1 MADKSNKNKGKYN
14 NTFQKIKDRIIQDN
28 DKKIV
33 VIQKKNKKKGNYIF
47 EETIGHGAFAK
58 VKLAK
63 HIHTGEKVAIKIL
76 NKEEIYKS
84 ENESD
89 IKKIK
94 KEINILQRLKH
105 KNIIQL
111 YEIMETNKNLYIVM
125 EYCEGKELFEYIVN
139 RKHLTEREACRYFQ
153 QIINGVEYLHLSNV
167 THRDLKPENLLLDNK
182 KRILISDFG
191 LSILSKNY
199 NELLSTPCGT
209 PSYAPPEMLKGKK
222 YNGICSDIWSCGII
236 LYTMLVGNLPCSD
249 SKEEIV
255 YQNIITHNFFYPEN
269 LSDDAID
276 LIEHLLKINPEER
289 YNFDEIKAHPWFNIL
304 TPKLRP
310 GIVFGVHKIPIDN
323 KILDKVEEYGYDRK
337 EVEESVIESK
347 YDSLSAVYYLIL
359 KKFKKDGI
367 NSISDL
373 FSDDYL
379 SYLKNYKNWINP
391 SKINDPLFKDYEV
404 ELLDTLDEDEML
416 WSPQADSPNELS
428 NISPNMNIKNT
439 ITNNHSLNDK
449 NIKDSSNKITENIFE
464 QKDFEEN
471 LERDLSND
479 KFINDIEIN
488 FSFKNNNNDNIKNSD
503 NSKIKKTP
511 KRKNDK
517 NNFKKSYK
525 KNLNI
530 NELSPR
536 NAVFDLRK
544 KYVNDSTN
552 IKYKDKKSIF
562 NLKNKNAPFSLESII
577 KKRILNEKDTETEE
591 ANNNKNE
598 KNNTNNNQITNTNNT
613 ENNLAIS
620 MNQKYNTDIN
630 KTLSKSMLKPDSSNT
645 NKNKNNISPDKKD
658 IDNSNKKLSLYDQII
673 FDNLNELEAESKF
686 LSQTS
691 EILNENINEKKSLMN
706 LKFDEN
712 KEKSVSDKNNK
723 IRVEFSPLRFKSD
736 KISLSNERNINNEFT
751 DLIGI
756 TSSTKSNNLK
766 IRNTSTDNYSIR
778 IKRAKKKPNEKMVLL
793 SEELSENK
801 KEEIL
806 NKLREEEKKF
816 DDELKA
822 IDDITLF
829 NPIKSFD
836 INNNEEKSIVGQIA
850 EKLIKTTI
858 FSKYLIG
865 HKKHKNSLKLD
876 IENQFYILQKYKNII
891 GLIERMRNKM
901 FTKKVN
907 DFNFY
912 TFDEYLNDEN
922 DKMFVKSLLKIPY
935 FNSFIQ
941 KAKNTLYQKDAM
953 TKRTLSKNYTI
964 KPHKFNLNKSHV
976 LISYLTSNSNN
987 ICFTSRDYPKPIMK
1001 KLSSKLT
1008 DIRGLDLNLSFS
1020 PDKSYLVN
1028 YKNKRENFNLYKV
1041 VPNTTRSSG
1050 KNFDYNKSKSYSK
1063 GKNTNINY
1071 TYDHNS
1077 MGKGPNKPNSNKNR
1091 NLNDLNNNKKIL
1103 YEKNYMNDISENE
1116 ESFSSSYSSISNNN
1130 KKDKLDKKNIKII
1143 TQRTA
1148 HKFLHTSK
1156 FSEFKNKRGNAEVKL
1171 NSKTN
1176 RNIYK
1181 SPISH
1186 IDRKKKFYISSESVD
1201 KNNKNNN
1208 RYNNCVGTL
1217 SPNIN
1222 KKQINAQL
1230 LTDKK
1235 EPEKN
1240 IDDIIRK
1247 TDSLKITNINLK
1259 KYKSNNFETLKELK
1273 EFTPIDLNYILN
1285 IPINIIIQKTKKFF
1299 KKNGYFCNEK
1309 NNSLKAIKGSSI
1321 VEIALNKLPYL
1332 VDDKHIY
1339 YSAKIKNKDLK
1350 NQKLFLKE
1358 LIYYLKK

>member
-379 SYLKNYKNWINP
+379 SYLKNYKNWLNP

-404 ELLDTLDEDEML
+404 ELLDTLDEEEML
-416 WSPQADSPNELS
+416 WIPHADSPNELS
-428 NISPNMNIKNT
+428 NITPNMNIKNT
-439 ITNNHSLNDK
+439 ITNNNSLNDK

-503 NSKIKKTP
+503 NSKI
-511 KRKNDK
+511 
-517 NNFKKSYK
+517 SYK
-525 KNLNI
+525 
-530 NELSPR
+530 
-536 NAVFDLRK
+536 
-544 KYVNDSTN
+544 
-552 IKYKDKKSIF
+552 
-562 NLKNKNAPFSLESII
+562 
-577 KKRILNEKDTETEE
+577 
-591 ANNNKNE
+591 
-598 KNNTNNNQITNTNNT
+598 
-613 ENNLAIS
+613 
-620 MNQKYNTDIN
+620 
-630 KTLSKSMLKPDSSNT
+630 
-645 NKNKNNISPDKKD
+645 
-658 IDNSNKKLSLYDQII
+658 
-673 FDNLNELEAESKF
+673 
-686 LSQTS
+686 
-691 EILNENINEKKSLMN
+691 
-706 LKFDEN
+706 
-712 KEKSVSDKNNK
+712 
-723 IRVEFSPLRFKSD
+723 
-736 KISLSNERNINNEFT
+736 
-751 DLIGI
+751 
-756 TSSTKSNNLK
+756 
-766 IRNTSTDNYSIR
+766 
-778 IKRAKKKPNEKMVLL
+778 
-793 SEELSENK
+793 
-801 KEEIL
+801 
-806 NKLREEEKKF
+806 
-816 DDELKA
+816 
-822 IDDITLF
+822 F
-829 NPIKSFD
+829 NPF
-836 INNNEEKSIVGQIA
+836 
-850 EKLIKTTI
+850 
-858 FSKYLIG
+858 
-865 HKKHKNSLKLD
+865 
-876 IENQFYILQKYKNII
+876 QK
-891 GLIERMRNKM
+891 
-901 FTKKVN
+901 
-907 DFNFY
+907 
-912 TFDEYLNDEN
+912 
-922 DKMFVKSLLKIPY
+922 
-935 FNSFIQ
+935 
-941 KAKNTLYQKDAM
+941 
-953 TKRTLSKNYTI
+953 
-964 KPHKFNLNKSHV
+964 
-976 LISYLTSNSNN
+976 
-987 ICFTSRDYPKPIMK
+987 
-1001 KLSSKLT
+1001 
-1008 DIRGLDLNLSFS
+1008 
-1020 PDKSYLVN
+1020 
-1028 YKNKRENFNLYKV
+1028 
-1041 VPNTTRSSG
+1041 
-1050 KNFDYNKSKSYSK
+1050 
-1063 GKNTNINY
+1063 
-1071 TYDHNS
+1071 
-1077 MGKGPNKPNSNKNR
+1077 
-1091 NLNDLNNNKKIL
+1091 
-1103 YEKNYMNDISENE
+1103 
-1116 ESFSSSYSSISNNN
+1116 
-1130 KKDKLDKKNIKII
+1130 
-1143 TQRTA
+1143 
-1148 HKFLHTSK
+1148 
-1156 FSEFKNKRGNAEVKL
+1156 
-1171 NSKTN
+1171 
-1176 RNIYK
+1176 
-1181 SPISH
+1181 
-1186 IDRKKKFYISSESVD
+1186 
-1201 KNNKNNN
+1201 
-1208 RYNNCVGTL
+1208 
-1217 SPNIN
+1217 
-1222 KKQINAQL
+1222 
-1230 LTDKK
+1230 
-1235 EPEKN
+1235 
-1240 IDDIIRK
+1240 
-1247 TDSLKITNINLK
+1247 
-1259 KYKSNNFETLKELK
+1259 
-1273 EFTPIDLNYILN
+1273 
-1285 IPINIIIQKTKKFF
+1285 
-1299 KKNGYFCNEK
+1299 
-1309 NNSLKAIKGSSI
+1309 
-1321 VEIALNKLPYL
+1321 
-1332 VDDKHIY
+1332 
-1339 YSAKIKNKDLK
+1339 
-1350 NQKLFLKE
+1350 
-1358 LIYYLKK
+1358 